1 MKNICIIGAGGT
13 GCTMA
18 ADMVLKGHEVTLYAD
33 PAWQGALEEV
43 RAAGGIRMIGQAATG
58 FAPISRLE
66 NDLERAV
73 RGADVDS
80 CGPDGHASRRTG
92 GNTRAAAE

>member
-33 PAWQGALEEV
+33 PAWQGALEEGA
-43 RAAGGIRMIGQAATG
+43 RRRRNPDDRQAATALPR
-58 FAPISRLE
+58 FP
-66 NDLERAV
+66 V
-73 RGADVDS
+73 WKM
-80 CGPDGHASRRTG
+80 T
-92 GNTRAAAE
+92 